1 MTLNFQKTGKKAK
14 VFSDL
19 GVLLSPNPTKE
30 QEKEDP
36 DDYDS
41 PERKLQRQAFC
52 EQIFTIQAGLAPPQ
66 AGGQK
71 EPLTAS

>member
-19 GVLLSPNPTKE
+19 SVLSLKE
-30 QEKEDP
+30 EEKEDP
-36 DDYDS
+36 DVYDS
-41 PERKLQRQAFC
+41 PEPRLQRPVFC